1 MTVLAPDSVS
11 QRSLRA
17 VPATAPSVVMGLLSS
32 PALCAASSPA
42 DAMHVGVQEVARRAV
57 RAQSRE
63 RKGSDH
69 DDWINTL
76 ADSDLVHDA
85 HLLATLVDLDQ
96 ADHEARGGC
105 FSASVDWMHDA
116 HLLAALSD
124 LEEAVDE
131 ARGEGF
137 QPPSDE
143 ALRNA
148 GRLLR
153 DMYRMRR
160 CRFEVYPT
168 EDGEVAVSAPGGH
181 GRSVLVLCDSD
192 GGVRCSVNL
201 NGEHRRAVYDPDSAV
216 KLPDGFVREALAA
229 LDE

>member
-1 MTVLAPDSVS
+1 MKVLALDSVS
-11 QRSLRA
+11 QCSLRA
-17 VPATAPSVVMGLLSS
+17 VQATAPSVARWLSS
-32 PALCAASSPA
+32 PALCAASSA
-42 DAMHVGVQEVARRAV
+42 DDAMHVGVQ
-57 RAQSRE
+57 
-63 RKGSDH
+63 
-69 DDWINTL
+69 
-76 ADSDLVHDA
+76 
-85 HLLATLVDLDQ
+85 TLVDLDQ
-96 ADHEARGGC
+96 AVHEARGGS
-105 FSASVDWMHDA
+105 FSASFDWVHDA

-124 LEEAVDE
+124 LDEAVDE

-153 DMYRMRR
+153 DMYGMRS

-216 KLPDGFVREALAA
+216 KLPDGFMREALAA